1 MKKTILAAAIAA
13 TVAAPA
19 AMAEVSV
26 SGQINM
32 EWTQDE
38 TSVASTNNDLGGD
51 LNTDIVFKG
60 SEDLGNGMK
69 AGFVIAVSPDGNT
82 AGTDRWDDQYLTL
95 SGDFGSIKMGRHELF
110 IENAVN
116 AIAANDASD
125 VLSNEVTGNVG
136 ERANNSLEYTS
147 PSFNGVKVVLSARG
161 SSSAGSDDLDGTGVG
176 IDYSNAGLT
185 VRAAQFDGFN
195 TSSTGGTV
203 DTTATEETSVA
214 VKYAMGDFTIA
225 AANAEVKTASSK
237 TDESWFGVSYQM
249 GANTISAST
258 RSSEGTSGD
267 DDTFSVKHALSKQT
281 SVGITFV
288 NAQAANS
295 DKAAITVAHSF

>member
-1 MKKTILAAAIAA
+1 MKKTIVAAAIAA
-13 TVAAPA
+13 AVAAPA

-32 EWTQDE
+32 EWTKTE
-38 TSVASTNNDLGGD
+38 NATASLNNDLGGD
-51 LNTDIVFKG
+51 LNTDVFFKG

-69 AGFVIAVSPDGNT
+69 AGFVIGVSPDG
-82 AGTDRWDDQYLTL
+82 AAAAHAWDDQYLTL
-95 SGDFGSIKMGRHELF
+95 SGDFGSIKMGQHELF

-125 VLSNEVTGNVG
+125 SLGNEVTGNTG
-136 ERANNSLEYTS
+136 ERAGNSLEYTS
-147 PSFNGVKVVLSARG
+147 PSFSGAKLVLSARG
-161 SSSAGSDDLDGTGVG
+161 SATTNDGDFDGQGVG
-176 IDYSNAGLT
+176 IDYSNGGLT
-185 VRAAQFDGFN
+185 VRAAQFDGVSVS
-195 TSSTGGTV
+195 TALTPSSTK
-203 DTTATEETSVA
+203 TEETSVA
-214 VKYAMGDFTIA
+214 VKYTMGDFTVA
-225 AANAEVKTASSK
+225 AANAEVKTTSTK
-237 TDESWFGVSYQM
+237 TDESWFGVSYKM
-249 GANTISAST
+249 GNNTISAST

-267 DDTFSVKHALSKQT
+267 DDTFSVKHAMSKQT